1 MFLARVIGSV
11 VSTKKDEAMKG
22 RKLVI
27 LRPLLVDEANPAQ
40 FRNGTNTVVA
50 IDAMGAGLDEVV
62 LFCQGSSARQA
73 VTMAS
78 HADPLHV
85 AEIVGYIRST
95 LAPHPELADLDVGIV
110 CGSGLSGLS
119 AAIEAPVAIP
129 YSSIPH
135 FPRSTVA
142 GHGTE
147 LVFGRLGGKKVVAA
161 RGRFHFYEG
170 HGTATLGILPRVFA
184 ARIGERSSRQLP
196 GAVASLTPLSSLRN
210 FMQLNQRDIS
220 QFRNSGYVIVKG
232 LFSGRTLA
240 DLIRWTGEVE
250 AWPEHIQAVT
260 PEQVA
265 KAAAAVFKPTA
276 SVTGVLLPDANA
288 GPAVRRAVMPLPGSA
303 TKGVH

>member
-1 MFLARVIGSV
+1 M
-11 VSTKKDEAMKG
+11 
-22 RKLVI
+22 
-27 LRPLLVDEANPAQ
+27 PLH
-40 FRNGTNTVVA
+40 RH
-50 IDAMGAGLDEVV
+50 
-62 LFCQGSSARQA
+62 GSSARQA

-184 ARIGERSSRQLP
+184 ALGAKVVVVTNAAGGVNPSECGRPHLP
-196 GAVASLTPLSSLRN
+196 PPPARALYWHAGTCDRGLR
-210 FMQLNQRDIS
+210 
-220 QFRNSGYVIVKG
+220 
-232 LFSGRTLA
+232 GR
-240 DLIRWTGEVE
+240 
-250 AWPEHIQAVT
+250 
-260 PEQVA
+260 
-265 KAAAAVFKPTA
+265 
-276 SVTGVLLPDANA
+276 VL
-288 GPAVRRAVMPLPGSA
+288 
-303 TKGVH
+303 